1 MKRMLSPFLR
11 QGSPLFRRTLSFAFF
26 ALMLAAPALAQEGG
40 GDIADSTSGWVFR
53 WLNFA
58 IVFGAITYCA
68 VRFGRPYFRSRSDEI
83 SRKIAEGA
91 RAREA
96 AEQQRIAAQQK
107 LAGIGTEIAQ
117 IRADARRGAEAEAQ
131 RLRALARAEAEM
143 IAKAAQ
149 EEIAAAQRASRLE
162 LKALAARLAIERAE
176 SLLRE
181 QITPGEQSTLVAAF
195 VGDLDRS
202 AN

>member
-1 MKRMLSPFLR
+1 MKRTPKSFL
-11 QGSPLFRRTLSFAFF
+11 QDTSLIFRRAISVGIFLI
-26 ALMLAAPALAQEGG
+26 LVAAPAFAQEGG
-40 GDIADSTSGWVFR
+40 GDIADSTTGVVFR

-58 IVFGAITYCA
+58 IVAGIILYFFVKIAA
-68 VRFGRPYFRSRSDEI
+68 PHFRSRSEEI

-96 AEQQRIAAQQK
+96 ADQQRTAAQQK
-107 LAGIGTEIAQ
+107 LAGLGEEVARL
-117 IRADARRGAEAEAQ
+117 RADAKRSGEAEAQ

-149 EEIAAAQRASRLE
+149 EEIAAAQRAARLE
-162 LKALAARLAIERAE
+162 MKALAARLAIERAE
-176 SLLRE
+176 SLLQQ
-181 QITPGEQSTLVAAF
+181 QITPAEQGALFEAF
-195 VGDLDRS
+195 VGDLQGS